1 MGKDNK
7 CKAVYNNGIAGKK
20 RIACSVC
27 GSIWDDGIPGHCP
40 VCKRRVKKSCVS
52 AEVA

>member
-7 CKAVYNNGIAGKK
+7 CKAVFNHGIAGKE

-27 GSIWDDGIPGHCP
+27 GTIWENGEPTHCP
-40 VCKRRVKKSCVS
+40 KCKRRVKKSLIS
-52 AEVA
+52 NKI